1 MSLLSTHLST
11 RLDPHV
17 DHDSSAAISDDE
29 SDGDVPEEIPAKA
42 VKAPDPM
49 EEDEDE
55 DEDEEDDSEEAE
67 DEYVVENILKHRNNK
82 GTLQY
87 RIKWL
92 GYDDEADITWEPLEN
107 LKTASVK
114 LSEYHDRIGG
124 PPTKAAAASSAKKS
138 LITKRSAS
146 ALDTPAPATKKS
158 RTSTGAANSTPSS
171 SKDLPKGSWEDN
183 ITRIISIIEE
193 SETTK
198 SRAGGGKVLMA
209 YADWKDNVKRKHKGI
224 WSLGV
229 TRTPQRPKQR
239 HDLFKQWC
247 KMNVSSLTSVREADK
262 APNRSRPAATKGKAR
277 REAADAT
284 ASQNLG

>member
-1 MSLLSTHLST
+1 MDAERASVHRWLKTVPPPSSTTAIRPPPILPRSSPAHGYVT
-11 RLDPHV
+11 LDPTPKTRV
-17 DHDSSAAISDDE
+17 APMPPAISDDE

-42 VKAPDPM
+42 VKAPNPS
-49 EEDEDE
+49 
-55 DEDEEDDSEEAE
+55 DEDEEEDDDSEEGE
-67 DEYVVENILKHRNNK
+67 DEYVVEDILKHRNTK

-124 PPTKAAAASSAKKS
+124 APTKAAAASSAKKS
-138 LITKRSAS
+138 LTIKRSAS
-146 ALDTPAPATKKS
+146 ALDSPAPATKKS
-158 RTSTGAANSTPSS
+158 RTSTGATNGTPSS
-171 SKDLPKGSWEDN
+171 SKDLPKGSWEEN

-209 YADWKDNVKRKHKGI
+209 YADWKDNVKRKHKLSTLRG
-224 WSLGV
+224 
-229 TRTPQRPKQR
+229 
-239 HDLFKQWC
+239 
-247 KMNVSSLTSVREADK
+247 K
-262 APNRSRPAATKGKAR
+262 APQHLLTYYERHLVFRSDEDSTKA
-277 REAADAT
+277 EAET
-284 ASQNLG
+284 

>member
-1 MSLLSTHLST
+1 MSLVSTHLST
-11 RLDPHV
+11 RVDLQVDQDPL
-17 DHDSSAAISDDE
+17 AAISDDE

-42 VKAPDPM
+42 VKAPELM
-49 EEDEDE
+49 DEDE
-55 DEDEEDDSEEAE
+55 EEEEDDSEEAE

-124 PPTKAAAASSAKKS
+124 APTKAAASSAKKS
-138 LITKRSAS
+138 LTTKRSAS
-146 ALDTPAPATKKS
+146 VLDSPAPATKKS
-158 RTSTGAANSTPSS
+158 RTSISAANGAPSS

-209 YADWKDNVKRKHKGI
+209 YADWKDNVKRKHKLSTLRG
-224 WSLGV
+224 
-229 TRTPQRPKQR
+229 
-239 HDLFKQWC
+239 
-247 KMNVSSLTSVREADK
+247 K
-262 APNRSRPAATKGKAR
+262 APQHLLTYYERHLVFRSDEDATKA
-277 REAADAT
+277 EAET
-284 ASQNLG
+284 

>member
-1 MSLLSTHLST
+1 MDAEGASIHRWLKTPPPPFTYTAVRPPPIVVRVAKSRPSPAHGYVILGPTPKI
-11 RLDPHV
+11 RVAPMPP
-17 DHDSSAAISDDE
+17 AISDDE

-42 VKAPDPM
+42 VKAPDPS
-49 EEDEDE
+49 
-55 DEDEEDDSEEAE
+55 DEDEEEDDDSEEGE
-67 DEYVVENILKHRNNK
+67 DEYVVEDILKHRNTK

-92 GYDDEADITWEPLEN
+92 GYDDEADITWEPLDN

-124 PPTKAAAASSAKKS
+124 PPPKAAAACARKS
-138 LITKRSAS
+138 LTTKRSAS
-146 ALDTPAPATKKS
+146 ALDSPAPATKKS
-158 RTSTGAANSTPSS
+158 RTSTGATNGTPSS

-209 YADWKDNVKRKHKGI
+209 YADWKDNVKRKHKLSTLRG
-224 WSLGV
+224 
-229 TRTPQRPKQR
+229 
-239 HDLFKQWC
+239 
-247 KMNVSSLTSVREADK
+247 K
-262 APNRSRPAATKGKAR
+262 APQHLLTYYERH
-277 REAADAT
+277 
-284 ASQNLG
+284 L